1 MVEWTNTKT
10 AKVSPWKSCYIWY
23 MLKAVALH
31 VYICVF
37 VVSTSLSLLVMWYRS
52 LFVRIFLIVAL
63 HYDEECLSITSSS
76 SPSQDIPYS
85 VILLYS
91 SLTLSFPMH
100 SPVQT
105 VLCTCSEMKLSMN
118 IANCNLNNMLYQLLL
133 GPPMIMVNVSSIC
146 ITSDK
151 IKCL

>member
-1 MVEWTNTKT
+1 MCT
-10 AKVSPWKSCYIWY
+10 
-23 MLKAVALH
+23 
-31 VYICVF
+31 CVF

-52 LFVRIFLIVAL
+52 LFVRIFLTVAL
-63 HYDEECLSITSSS
+63 HYDEGCLSITSSS
-76 SPSQDIPYS
+76 SPSKDIPYS

-100 SPVQT
+100 SFCCT
-105 VLCTCSEMKLSMN
+105 NSLCTCSEMKLSTN

-146 ITSDK
+146 IASDNYK
-151 IKCL
+151 LKCSEHYLLIYKYDV